1 MFLRAR
7 RLVEAGVRVVTFD
20 WGGWD
25 THSDNF
31 NQLRRQLPK
40 LDRAMSSLIQ
50 DLHDRQMQN
59 DVTIVMWGEFGR
71 TPRVN
76 SSAGRDHWSRLSHC
90 FLSGGGLKMGQVIG
104 TSTANAED
112 AKDRPVH
119 LQEVFAT
126 LYHTLGID
134 VKTTSIHDP
143 NGRPQFLVDHRQ
155 AIEELV

>member
-1 MFLRAR
+1 MC
-7 RLVEAGVRVVTFD
+7 
-20 WGGWD
+20 
-25 THSDNF
+25 
-31 NQLRRQLPK
+31 
-40 LDRAMSSLIQ
+40 I
-50 DLHDRQMQN
+50 
-59 DVTIVMWGEFGR
+59 
-71 TPRVN
+71 
-76 SSAGRDHWSRLSHC
+76 RDSWSRLSHC

-134 VKTTSIHDP
+134 VKATAIHDP